1 MGDFVHLHV
10 HTEYSLLDGAARIDK
25 LLDRTSELGQ
35 RAVAITD
42 HGVMYG
48 AIEFYKKAIA
58 KGIKPIVGC
67 EVYVAAGDRQSKSK
81 VADYNYSHLIL
92 LAKNN
97 TGYKNLSKIVSDSF
111 IKGFYY
117 KPRTDLQ
124 MLSDYSEGIIALS
137 GCIAGDVQRFILNGD
152 FESAK
157 NKALEYK
164 KIFGSDFYLEIQDHN
179 LSEDKIIT
187 RGIVE
192 LSKTTGIP
200 IVATND
206 VHYVTKEDSY
216 LQKVL
221 LCIGMSK
228 SINEDNPL
236 AFKTEEFY
244 LKSYDEMESLF
255 GYIPEAI
262 SNTIKIAD
270 ECNVTFDFDKLHVP
284 KFKSPKGIDCYDYL
298 YKKCVDGLVSRYG
311 DKKHIDKLE
320 YELSVI
326 SKMQFVDY
334 FLIVS
339 DFVNYAKRN
348 DIAVGP
354 GRGSATGS
362 LVSYCL
368 GITDIDPI
376 KYGLIFERFLNPGRV
391 SMPDIDIDFCVE
403 RRSEVLTY
411 LIARYGIDSVSQII
425 TFGTLAARAAIK
437 DVGRVLDVP
446 YSTVESVTKH
456 FSSKPGTTILSTL
469 ETDEDLQNRYRN
481 NEQIKQLID
490 TAIAV
495 EGFPRHSSTHAAG
508 VVITDGPLNE
518 FLPLAKNDDYVVTQ
532 YQKNEVEQLGLLK
545 IDLLGLRNITVIDK
559 TVNLIKKDNP
569 DFVLNSIPECD
580 EKTFN
585 MISSGNTFG
594 VFQLESKG
602 MRKLLTSLKP
612 NCINDIITAVSLYRP
627 GPMDSIPQYLKNR
640 KNPNELEYKTEKLEP
655 ILKETYGCIVYQEQV
670 MDIARALAGYSYERA
685 DILRAAMSKKKLDV
699 MNAER
704 KIFIDGCLKNNI
716 NVKTA
721 QSIFD
726 DMSEFAKYGFNKSH
740 AAGYAVIAYRT
751 AYLKANYPAYFM
763 ASLLSS
769 VMYNTDKI
777 KEYISECNR
786 MGITVYPPDINKSRC
801 EFVAVNN
808 CVYYGLNAVKNVGKK
823 MAVAIEKERDLNGDY
838 SNYIDFISRVP
849 SSDITKRALESLI
862 CAGAFDSFGFSRRHM
877 MTVYDRALALYSTGK
892 DGFYENQITF
902 FDEDEPDFD
911 LDLFLKP
918 MGEYET
924 EKKLAFEKQSL
935 GLYLSEN
942 PLNAFMPVYNSG
954 KYTLISELDG
964 ISHENKVKIF
974 GIVDSIRA
982 ITTKQLRE
990 MAYITI
996 EDISGSVEVIYFPK
1010 QYETFIV
1017 EMEVGT
1023 IVEVE
1028 GTVTKK
1034 DDESVQIICNY
1045 TKIPNPDT
1053 VTNEYKKLYLK
1064 IPSKDS
1070 FIYELVLKTLCKHK
1084 GNHSCILYFSD
1095 TKKSH
1100 TTGDKIKVDLSY
1112 TLIDELKSVLG
1123 DKNIV
1128 IK

>member
-25 LLDRTSELGQ
+25 LIDRAAELGQ
-35 RAVAITD
+35 SAVAITD

-48 AIEFYKKAIA
+48 AVEFYKKSIA
-58 KGIKPIVGC
+58 KGIKPIIGC
-67 EVYVAAGDRQSKSK
+67 EVYVAPSDRKSKTK
-81 VADYNYSHLIL
+81 VADFNYSHLIL

-97 TGYKNLSKIVSDSF
+97 VGYKNLIKIVSDSF
-111 IKGFYY
+111 INGFYY
-117 KPRTDLQ
+117 KPRTDMG
-124 MLSDYSEGIIALS
+124 MLSQYSDGIIALS

-152 FESAK
+152 YVSAK
-157 NKALEYK
+157 KKANEYK
-164 KIFGSDFYLEIQDHN
+164 AIFGSDFYLEIQDHN
-179 LSEDKIIT
+179 LEEDKVIT

-192 LSKTTGIP
+192 LSKETGIP
-200 IVATND
+200 VVATND
-206 VHYVTKEDSY
+206 VHYVLKEDSY

-228 SINEDNPL
+228 TINEDNPL

-244 LKSYDEMESLF
+244 LKSYDEMKTLF
-255 GYIPEAI
+255 SYIPQAVE
-262 SNTIKIAD
+262 NTVKIAD
-270 ECNVTFDFDKLHVP
+270 ECNVTFDFDNLHVP
-284 KFKSPKGIDCYDYL
+284 KFKTPKGIDSYDFL
-298 YKKCVDGLVSRYG
+298 YQKCVDGLVSRYG
-311 DKKHIDKLE
+311 NKEHIDKLE

-348 DIAVGP
+348 EIAVGP

-403 RRSEVLTY
+403 RRNEVITY
-411 LIARYGIDSVSQII
+411 LIARYGIESVSQII

-437 DVGRVLDVP
+437 DVGRVLDIP
-446 YSTVESVTKH
+446 YSTIESITKH
-456 FSSKPGTTILSTL
+456 FSSKPGTTIIGTL
-469 ETDEDLQNRYRN
+469 ESDEDLKNRYRN

-490 TAIAV
+490 TAMAV
-495 EGFPRHSSTHAAG
+495 EGFPRHASTHAAG
-508 VVITDGPLNE
+508 VVVTDGPLNE
-518 FLPLAKNDDYVVTQ
+518 FLPLAKNDDYIVTQ
-532 YQKNEVEQLGLLK
+532 FQKNEVEQLGLLK

-559 TVNLIKKDNP
+559 TVNLIKRDNP
-569 DFVLNSIPECD
+569 DFDLNTIPED
-580 EKTFN
+580 DKRTFE

-602 MRKLLTSLKP
+602 MRKLLTNLKP
-612 NCINDIITAVSLYRP
+612 NCIGDIIAAVSLYRP
-627 GPMDSIPQYLKNR
+627 GPMDSIPQYLENR
-640 KNPNELEYKTEKLEP
+640 KNPDSFEYKTEKLES

-670 MDIARALAGYSYERA
+670 MDIARVLAGYSYERA
-685 DILRAAMSKKKLDV
+685 DILRAAMSKKKYDV

-704 KIFIDGCLKNNI
+704 KVFIDGCLKNGI
-716 NVKTA
+716 SIEIA
-721 QSIFD
+721 QSVFD

-740 AAGYAVIAYRT
+740 AAGYAIIAYRT

-777 KEYISECNR
+777 KEYISECGR
-786 MGITVYPPDINKSRC
+786 MGLTVYPPDINKSRS
-801 EFVAVNN
+801 EFIAENN
-808 CVYYGLNAVKNVGKK
+808 SVYYGLAAVKNVGRK
-823 MAVAIEKERDLNGDY
+823 MAISIEKERELNGDY
-838 SNYIDFISRVP
+838 IDYIDFVRRVP

-862 CAGAFDSFGFSRRHM
+862 CAGAFDLFGFSRRHL
-877 MTVYDRALALYSTGK
+877 MTVYDRALAMYSNNK
-892 DGFYENQITF
+892 NSLYENQISF

-911 LDLFLKP
+911 TDLFSKP
-918 MGEYET
+918 MAEYET

-954 KYTLISELDG
+954 KYTLISALEG
-964 ISHENKVKIF
+964 ILPDEKVKIF
-974 GIVDSIRA
+974 GIVDEIRA
-982 ITTKQLRE
+982 VTTRQLRE
-990 MAYITI
+990 MAYITV

-1010 QYETFIV
+1010 QYKTFIV
-1017 EMEVGT
+1017 EMEVGK
-1023 IVEVE
+1023 IVEIE
-1028 GTVTKK
+1028 GTVSKK
-1034 DDESVQIICNY
+1034 DDETVQLICNY
-1045 TKIPNPDT
+1045 TKVPNPDT
-1053 VTNEYKKLYLK
+1053 VNDEYKKLYLK
-1064 IPSKDS
+1064 IPSKES
-1070 FIYELVLKTLCKHK
+1070 FVYELALKTLRKHK
-1084 GNHSCILYFSD
+1084 GKHSCILFFSD

-1123 DKNIV
+1123 EKNIV